1 MTMII
6 IGERLNSTRKPVREA
21 LERRLGDFLEA
32 EALRQKEAGAQYID
46 LNAAALMEEEV
57 STVSWAVPLLQ
68 RAASLPLA
76 IDSPN
81 PEAIEAGL
89 KAHQGRALL
98 NSLTAERSRI
108 ERLLPLVRDYKP
120 RVIVLCLDDE
130 GMPKDPDSAV
140 TIARKMVELLACE
153 GLAAEDIFIDP
164 LVRPVAAEPGAA
176 RLFLDSLAAIK
187 RALPGVRTVAG
198 LSNVSFGLPLRG
210 LINRSLLVMALER
223 GLDAAICDPLE
234 RDLQASLR
242 AAEALLGRDPSMK
255 IFLRFARDR
264 K

>member
-1 MTMII
+1 MII
-6 IGERLNSTRKPVREA
+6 IGERLNSTRKPIREA
-21 LERRLGDFLEA
+21 LERRLGDFLTSEA
-32 EALRQKEAGAQYID
+32 IRQKEAGAEYID
-46 LNAAALMEEEV
+46 LNAAALMEEEIA
-57 STVSWAVPLLQ
+57 TVSWAVPLLQ
-68 RAASLPLA
+68 GATSLSLA

-89 KAHQGRALL
+89 KAHRGRALL

-108 ERLLPLVRDYKP
+108 ERILPLIREYKP
-120 RVIVLCLDDE
+120 RVIVLCLNDE

-140 TIARKMVELLACE
+140 AIARKMVELLVRE
-153 GLAAEDIFIDP
+153 GLTMDDIFIDP

-176 RLFLDSLAAIK
+176 RLFLDSLAALK
-187 RALPGVRTVAG
+187 KALPGAITVAG

-223 GLDAAICDPLE
+223 GLDAAICDPLDK
-234 RDLQASLR
+234 DLQASLK
-242 AAEALLGRDPSMK
+242 AAEALLVRDPSMK
-255 IFLRFARDR
+255 SFLRFARDR

>member
-6 IGERLNSTRKPVREA
+6 IGERLNSTRKPIREA
-21 LERRLGDFLEA
+21 LERRLGDFLTSEA
-32 EALRQKEAGAQYID
+32 IRQKEAGAEYID

-57 STVSWAVPLLQ
+57 ATVTWAVPLLQ
-68 RAASLPLA
+68 GATSLSLA

-89 KAHQGRALL
+89 KAHRGRALL

-108 ERLLPLVRDYKP
+108 ERILPLIREYKP

-140 TIARKMVELLACE
+140 AIARKMVELLARE
-153 GLAAEDIFIDP
+153 GLSMDDIFIDP

-176 RLFLDSLAAIK
+176 RLFLDSLAALK
-187 RALPGVRTVAG
+187 KALPGAITVAG

-223 GLDAAICDPLE
+223 GLDAAICDPLDK
-234 RDLQASLR
+234 DLQASLK
-242 AAEALLGRDPSMK
+242 AAEALLVRDPSMK
-255 IFLRFARDR
+255 NFLRFARDR

>member
-1 MTMII
+1 MII
-6 IGERLNSTRKPVREA
+6 IGERLNSTRKPIREA
-21 LERRLGDFLEA
+21 LERRLGDFLTSEA
-32 EALRQKEAGAQYID
+32 IRQKEAGAEYID

-57 STVSWAVPLLQ
+57 ATVTWAVPLLQ
-68 RAASLPLA
+68 GATSLSLA

-89 KAHQGRALL
+89 KAHRGRALL

-108 ERLLPLVRDYKP
+108 ERILPLIREYKP

-140 TIARKMVELLACE
+140 AIARKMVELLARE
-153 GLAAEDIFIDP
+153 GLSMDDIFIDP

-176 RLFLDSLAAIK
+176 RLFLDSLAALK
-187 RALPGVRTVAG
+187 KALPGAITVAG

-223 GLDAAICDPLE
+223 GLDAAICDPLDK
-234 RDLQASLR
+234 DLQASLK
-242 AAEALLGRDPSMK
+242 AAEALLVRDPSMK
-255 IFLRFARDR
+255 NFLRFARDR